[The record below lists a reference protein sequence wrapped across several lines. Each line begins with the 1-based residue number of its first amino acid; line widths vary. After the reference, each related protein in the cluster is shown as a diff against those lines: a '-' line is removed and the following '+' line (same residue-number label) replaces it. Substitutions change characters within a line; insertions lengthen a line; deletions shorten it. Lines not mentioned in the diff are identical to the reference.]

1 MILSRGICSVLLGC
15 LMCACSSSG
24 EPALETAENEQQKA
38 TADAGRTLVVGEAPP
53 GAFVR
58 LEPVF
63 TQEFPSPTGEAF
75 IDQSGQMFEPGAV
88 AVQAGQSIQFRSS
101 EDILHNVRVIRS
113 DDKVPIFNVA
123 TPPWGSYTHTFDR
136 AGTYDVTCDIHTA
149 MRATILVAA
158 TPYVTIADENGR
170 FQFGGI
176 VAGSYTL
183 IGFSGEHELRRVVRI
198 SGTRI
203 DVTVP

>member
-1 MILSRGICSVLLGC
+1 MIPGRGLFSLLLAG
-15 LMCACSSSG
+15 LMCGCSSSG
-24 EPALETAENEQQKA
+24 EPAPQTVQDEQRQVM
-38 TADAGRTLVVGEAPP
+38 ADAGRTVVVGQAPA

-58 LEPVF
+58 LEPVLA
-63 TQEFPSPTGEAF
+63 QDFPPPAGEAF

-101 EDILHNVRVIRS
+101 EDILHNVRVMRS
-113 DDKVPIFNVA
+113 DDRAPIFNVA
-123 TPPWGSYTHTFDR
+123 TPPWGSYTHTFDE

-170 FQFGGI
+170 FRFDG
-176 VAGSYTL
+176 VVPGSYTL
-183 IGFSGEHELRRVVRI
+183 IGFSGEHELRRAVRI